1 MLLAPSGSGRLI
13 FMVVI
18 EQVCHT
24 AELFCRS
31 LQSLDLLAQ
40 LRLFSLFLVQH
51 LVDIPHGFSLLV
63 AL

>member
-1 MLLAPSGSGRLI
+1 VLLAPSGSGRLI

-31 LQSLDLLAQ
+31 LQSLEPAAA
-40 LRLFSLFLVQH
+40 
-51 LVDIPHGFSLLV
+51 
-63 AL
+63 ALSPGSAAAGGGSG